1 MMDLEHFRQ
10 RLRNRLAE
18 LEALA
23 SGSGTD
29 GEVVTLDQQRV
40 GRLSRMDAM
49 QAREMAGATRRRREQ
64 EHRRVLAALARIEA
78 DEFGYCVECDAPI
91 PEGRL
96 EIDPSAALCVNCAAA
111 AG

>member
-1 MMDLEHFRQ
+1 MDPEHFRK
-10 RLRNRLAE
+10 RLQTRLAE

-49 QAREMAGATRRRREQ
+49 QAREMAGATRRRREL
-64 EHRRVLAALARIEA
+64 EHRRVRAALARIEA
-78 DEFGYCVECDAPI
+78 GEYGFCVECDAPI

-96 EIDPSAALCVNCAAA
+96 DIDPSAALCVDCAAA

>member
-1 MMDLEHFRQ
+1 MDPDRFRQ
-10 RLRNRLAE
+10 RLQTRLRE

-29 GEVVTLDQQRV
+29 GDVVALDQQRV

-64 EHRRVLAALARIEA
+64 EHRRVLAALARIDAGEY
-78 DEFGYCVECDAPI
+78 GYCVECDAPI

-96 EIDPSAALCVNCAAA
+96 EIDPSAALCVDCAAV